1 MLSYREAELADIPHL
16 QTIRAAVREN
26 ILSNPA
32 LVTVPDYEEHITG
45 PGRSWVCIDA
55 GAIVGFSSAHP
66 HHRSIWAL
74 FIDPAHERRGIGRA
88 LLDHAV
94 AWLWSHP
101 GIDAIQLTTAPGT
114 RADRFY
120 RAAGWTDVGRSRSGE
135 VIFHRERPLAPP
147 RS

>member
-88 LLDHAV
+88 LLDRAV
-94 AWLWSHP
+94 AWLWSCP
-101 GIDAIQLTTAPGT
+101 DVDAIQLTTAPGT
-114 RADRFY
+114 RADSFY
-120 RAAGWTDVGRSRSGE
+120 RAAGWADVGRSRSGE
-135 VIFHRERPLAPP
+135 IIFRRERPPA
-147 RS
+147 